1 MIAGELTTSSTE
13 TSKRVSYVFPRCNPS
28 GQTVSGDFSVFRSRT
43 EAMIYRFFARQVTGV
58 CAAASFLRATN

>member
-13 TSKRVSYVFPRCNPS
+13 TSKRFSDVFPRYNPS
-28 GQTVSGDFSVFRSRT
+28 ALAGSGGFSNFRGT

-58 CAAASFLRATN
+58 CAAASFLHATN